1 MREEVAAMA
10 AIALEA
16 MEVTEEVMEVTEEVM
31 ETEVATVT
39 GGGTGAT
46 GRREGEVVGMA
57 VTEGGIGAMEET
69 EVMNLPG
76 AVTVATVIAAAA
88 MTVLLLPVI
97 VTGLLLKRMRVDTRL
112 PVAAV
117 DMATTRQCRPACR
130 APLPSRFFH
139 FPSPC
144 LFYT

>member
-1 MREEVAAMA
+1 
-10 AIALEA
+10 
-16 MEVTEEVMEVTEEVM
+16 
-31 ETEVATVT
+31 
-39 GGGTGAT
+39 
-46 GRREGEVVGMA
+46 MA

-69 EVMNLPG
+69 EVMNLPE
-76 AVTVATVIAAAA
+76 AVTVATVIAAVD
-88 MTVLLLPVI
+88 MTVLPRPMI

-117 DMATTRQCRPACR
+117 VMATTRQCRPVCR

-139 FPSPC
+139 FPPPC

>member
-1 MREEVAAMA
+1 MA

-39 GGGTGAT
+39 GGGTEAT

-57 VTEGGIGAMEET
+57 VTEGEIGAMEET

-97 VTGLLLKRMRVDTRL
+97 VTGLLLKRTRVDTPL

-117 DMATTRQCRPACR
+117 VTATTRQCRPVCR
-130 APLPSRFFH
+130 TPLPSRFFH